1 MLCSIALWKFAKG
14 AQINFGAIAKDN
26 RSPFLALSTWNRRIA
41 CKADQISKIPLGE
54 HILE

>member
-14 AQINFGAIAKDN
+14 TQINFGAIAKDN